1 MATNKE
7 KTIQQLMSALS
18 DVETWQPYELKF
30 FGPSTRTISF
40 FGEVDRNATLAFI
53 SQVLHLV
60 EEAED
65 EPITVWLNTEGGSL
79 TDGLAIY
86 DCLKNIPCPVIIY
99 TTGICA
105 SAGLIILSAGDYRV
119 ASQSCTFYYHE
130 PVISETAV
138 TSAKDMQQL
147 KDYYAS
153 CKNKMNEIIKET
165 TGIKK
170 KLWDKYFE
178 GSTSYYFNSQ
188 QALKI
193 NLIDKIA
200 ASGKLDFEFSEEEDD
215 EEYDE

>member
-1 MATNKE
+1 MSTNRE
-7 KTIQQLMSALS
+7 KTIQQLMAALS
-18 DVETWQPYELKF
+18 DVETWQAYETKY
-30 FGPSTRTISF
+30 FGPSTRTLSL
-40 FGEVDRNATLAFI
+40 FGEIERPTALTFI
-53 SQVLHLV
+53 SQVLHLA

-86 DCLKNIPCPVIIY
+86 DCLKNISCPVVVY
-99 TTGICA
+99 ATGICA

-130 PVISETAV
+130 PIISETAV

-147 KDYYAS
+147 KDYYSS

-178 GSTSYYFNSQ
+178 GSTAYYFDSEK
-188 QALKI
+188 ALKI

-200 ASGKLDFEFSEEEDD
+200 VSGKLDFEFTEQEDD
-215 EEYDE
+215 EDYDE